1 MASPAIDDGF
11 HEIQLNGK
19 QLVFQFM
26 AATVVSVVIFLC
38 GVLVGRGVRSE
49 RTVAQVAALNE
60 APTPDILPSEPAA
73 SPSAVQAG
81 ADPRTAAPPA
91 PVDEKSTTVSED
103 ILPDSAKA
111 AEARE
116 ASEKPASAPSPA
128 SSVAKPEKASKPEK
142 SEKSAKAERSAKAEK
157 TAEKPVEKPA
167 DKPAEKLADKPTER
181 SAEKPAPKPISEPV
195 AAAPA
200 ASAALKDATPA
211 ASPSPKSAAAT
222 PSDGYAVHV
231 AAVNARNDA
240 DAIAKRFNS
249 KGYSAYV
256 EVPPNGTGTVFRV
269 RIGTFKTKREA
280 ETIAAKLQKEEQI
293 KPWVTR

>member
-1 MASPAIDDGF
+1 MAPPTPDDGF

-19 QLVFQFM
+19 QLVFLFM

-38 GVLVGRGVRSE
+38 GVLVGRGVRAE

-73 SPSAVQAG
+73 SPSAIQAG

-103 ILPDSAKA
+103 IRPDSAKA

-116 ASEKPASAPSPA
+116 AAGKPAPAPSG
-128 SSVAKPEKASKPEK
+128 AKPEKASSKPT
-142 SEKSAKAERSAKAEK
+142 EKSAKTEKAGGKPVAEK
-157 TAEKPVEKPA
+157 STDKPVEKA
-167 DKPAEKLADKPTER
+167 V
-181 SAEKPAPKPISEPV
+181 EKPAPKPIAEPI
-195 AAAPA
+195 AAAS
-200 ASAALKDATPA
+200 SATKEPTPA
-211 ASPSPKSAAAT
+211 ASPSPSSAAAT
-222 PSDGYAVHV
+222 SSDGYAVQV

>member
-1 MASPAIDDGF
+1 MASPTTDDGF

-19 QLVFQFM
+19 QLVFLFM

-38 GVLVGRGVRSE
+38 GVLVGRGVRAE
-49 RTVAQVAALNE
+49 RTVAQAAALNE
-60 APTPDILPSEPAA
+60 APDILPSEPTA
-73 SPSAVQAG
+73 SPSQIQAG

-91 PVDEKSTTVSED
+91 PVDEKSTTVGED
-103 ILPDSAKA
+103 IRPDSAKA
-111 AEARE
+111 AQARE
-116 ASEKPASAPSPA
+116 AAEQPAPAPAPTANAAKSEKTS
-128 SSVAKPEKASKPEK
+128 SKPAEK
-142 SEKSAKAERSAKAEK
+142 SEKSLKAERVSDKPSADKAADKAEK
-157 TAEKPVEKPA
+157 TAEKP
-167 DKPAEKLADKPTER
+167 
-181 SAEKPAPKPISEPV
+181 APKPIAEPL
-195 AAAPA
+195 AA
-200 ASAALKDATPA
+200 ASAAPKEATAPA
-211 ASPSPKSAAAT
+211 SATSGSAAAT
-222 PSDGYAVHV
+222 PGDGYAVQV

-240 DAIAKRFNS
+240 DVIAKRFSS